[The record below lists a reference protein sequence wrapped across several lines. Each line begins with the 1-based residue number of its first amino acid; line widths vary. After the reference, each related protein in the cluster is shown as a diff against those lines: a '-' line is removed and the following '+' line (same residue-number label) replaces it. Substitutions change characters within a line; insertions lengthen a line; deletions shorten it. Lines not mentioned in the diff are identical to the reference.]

1 MAKLGFFWYSKTDI
15 LHIQL
20 EKAGCAYFDLYLEA
34 SKRGNDGVTS
44 LQETNKKLPETIS
57 SVKKAASPDSA
68 RSHV

>member
-15 LHIQL
+15 LHVQL
-20 EKAGCAYFDLYLEA
+20 EEAGCAYFDLYLEA

-57 SVKKAASPDSA
+57 GLKNSASTDST
-68 RSHV
+68 R

>member
-44 LQETNKKLPETIS
+44 SQKINKKLLKTIS
-57 SVKKAASPDSA
+57 EFKKAAGTDSA
-68 RSHV
+68 GSRV